1 MDNNPPGD
9 AHFSD
14 LLKVHALK
22 LGDEDMFVIPTA
34 INAKETITKL
44 NLGGAAS
51 TSGAM
56 D

>member
-22 LGDEDMFVIPTA
+22 LGDDDMFVILTA
-34 INAKETITKL
+34 INAKDTITKL
-44 NLGGAAS
+44 NLDGAVS
-51 TSGAM
+51 RSGDM